1 MPHKNPAFIKTYDA
15 EKGII
20 YIRPK
25 ENNPIFKNLTFISPS
40 IMIYCNIITSKG
52 DRDIMSDKKSQSF
65 VEGALILMI
74 ANITVKIIGAV
85 FKIPLNYLL
94 GDEGMGYFGTAYT
107 VYSWLFIVATAGL
120 PVAISKM
127 VAESRAKGN
136 YREADRIFA
145 VSYRLLAV
153 IGIIG
158 FLFLFMGAQWC
169 ANLMASPYSALGIKA
184 LAPAILFVSV
194 MSVYRGYFQGHQNM
208 VPTAISEVCEALGK
222 LLIGYGAALLF
233 VKYGIDKA
241 AAGAVFGVSAGAMI
255 GAVSLALIH
264 FVKREK
270 KPTSELPQT
279 TRSGRALLG
288 ELIKI
293 AVPITI
299 GASVF
304 SLTSII
310 DAAMIMRRLQ
320 DSAGFSYD
328 AANTLWG
335 AYTGKSIT
343 MFNLVPTLITAIS
356 ISIVPTIAAAFAT
369 GNHAQAQNATERS
382 LKITILLTAPCAVGM
397 ALMAGP
403 ILQLVFHSTSAE
415 STLSILGYA
424 IIFVSLVS
432 LTNAILQA
440 TGHAVIPVV
449 HMVIGGIVKILVN
462 YYLVGNP
469 DINIAGAPIGTN
481 LCYIVILALN
491 LVSIYRIIKIKY
503 NVVGLVV
510 KPLISV
516 AAMAAVI
523 IPLKNVTAVL
533 GNTLSS
539 VITIACAALVYGGVL
554 LAIGGMT
561 EEDVA
566 MLPKSGKLI
575 PIMKKLKLLK

>member
-1 MPHKNPAFIKTYDA
+1 
-15 EKGII
+15 
-20 YIRPK
+20 
-25 ENNPIFKNLTFISPS
+25 
-40 IMIYCNIITSKG
+40 
-52 DRDIMSDKKSQSF
+52 MSDKKNQTF

-74 ANITVKIIGAV
+74 ANMLVKVIGAV

-94 GDEGMGYFGTAYT
+94 GDDGMGYFGTAYT

-127 VAESRAKGN
+127 VAESRARGN
-136 YREADRIFA
+136 QLEANRIFS
-145 VSYRLLAV
+145 VSYKLLAS

-158 FLFLFMGAQWC
+158 FLFLFFFSDWC
-169 ANLMASPYSALGIKA
+169 ASIMASPDAASGIKA

-208 VPTAISEVCEALGK
+208 FPTAVSEVCEALGK
-222 LLIGYGAALLF
+222 LIVGYCGALF
-233 VKYGIDKA
+233 FVRYGIDKA
-241 AAGAVFGVSAGAMI
+241 AAGAVFGVSAGAML
-255 GAVSLALIH
+255 GAVVLALMH
-264 FVKREK
+264 FSKREK
-270 KPTSELPQT
+270 TPSAPSCNV
-279 TRSGRALLG
+279 RSGRTLLK
-288 ELIKI
+288 ELVKI

-320 DSAGFSYD
+320 ESAGFSYD
-328 AANTLWG
+328 AANNLWG

-369 GNHAQAQNATERS
+369 GKYDQAQNATERS
-382 LKITILLTAPCAVGM
+382 LKVTILLTAPCAVGM

-403 ILQLVFHSTSAE
+403 ILQLVFHTTSAE
-415 STLSILGYA
+415 STLSVLGYA

-440 TGHAVIPVV
+440 TGHAVIPVL
-449 HMVIGGIVKILVN
+449 HMAVGGIVKVVVN
-462 YYLVGNP
+462 YFLVGNP
-469 DINIAGAPIGTN
+469 DINIVGAPIGTN

-491 LVSIYRIIKIKY
+491 LISIHRIIKIKY
-503 NVVGLVV
+503 NAVGLVI

-516 AAMAAVI
+516 VAMAAVVMAVR
-523 IPLKNVTAVL
+523 NVTFGL
-533 GNTLSS
+533 GNTVST
-539 VITIACAALVYGGVL
+539 VVTILCAGVVYAGVL
-554 LAIGGMT
+554 LGIGGMT

-566 MLPKSGKLI
+566 MLPKSHKLI
-575 PIMKKLKLLK
+575 PVMKKYRLLK

>member
-1 MPHKNPAFIKTYDA
+1 
-15 EKGII
+15 
-20 YIRPK
+20 
-25 ENNPIFKNLTFISPS
+25 
-40 IMIYCNIITSKG
+40 
-52 DRDIMSDKKSQSF
+52 MSDKKSQTF

-74 ANITVKIIGAV
+74 ANILVKVIGAV

-94 GDEGMGYFGTAYT
+94 GDDGMGYFGTAYT
-107 VYSWLFIVATAGL
+107 VYNWLFIVATAGL

-127 VAESRAKGN
+127 VAESRARGN
-136 YREADRIFA
+136 QAEANRIFA
-145 VSYRLLAV
+145 VSYKLLGF

-158 FLFLFMGAQWC
+158 FLFLFFFADWC
-169 ANLMASPYSALGIKA
+169 ASIMASPDSAAGIRA
-184 LAPAILFVSV
+184 LAPAILFVSI

-208 VPTAISEVCEALGK
+208 LPTAISEVSEALGK
-222 LLIGYGAALLF
+222 LIVGYGAALIF
-233 VKYGIDKA
+233 MQYGINKA
-241 AAGAVFGVSAGAMI
+241 AAGAVFGVSAGAML
-255 GAVSLALIH
+255 GAVSLAVIH
-264 FVKREK
+264 FTRKEK
-270 KPTSELPQT
+270 TP
-279 TRSGRALLG
+279 RSALSGNMRSNRALLK
-288 ELIKI
+288 ELVKI

-320 DSAGFSYD
+320 ESAGFSYD
-328 AANTLWG
+328 AANNLWG

-356 ISIVPTIAAAFAT
+356 ISIVPTIAAAFST
-369 GNHAQAQNATERS
+369 GRYGEAQNATERS

-403 ILQLVFHSTSAE
+403 ILQLVFQSSSAE
-415 STLSILGYA
+415 STLSVLGYA

-440 TGHAVIPVV
+440 TGHTVIPVI
-449 HMVIGGIVKILVN
+449 HMAIGGIVKIIVN

-469 DINIAGAPIGTN
+469 NINIVGAPIGTN

-491 LVSIYRIIKIKY
+491 LVSIHRIIKIKY
-503 NVVGLVV
+503 NAVALFV

-516 AAMAAVI
+516 MAMAAVVI
-523 IPLKNVTAVL
+523 SLKNALLPL
-533 GNTLSS
+533 GNVLSTL
-539 VITIACAALVYGGVL
+539 ITIAIAAVVYVGVL

-561 EEDVA
+561 EEDMA
-566 MLPKSGKLI
+566 MLPKSHKII
-575 PIMKKLKLLK
+575 PVMKRRKLLK